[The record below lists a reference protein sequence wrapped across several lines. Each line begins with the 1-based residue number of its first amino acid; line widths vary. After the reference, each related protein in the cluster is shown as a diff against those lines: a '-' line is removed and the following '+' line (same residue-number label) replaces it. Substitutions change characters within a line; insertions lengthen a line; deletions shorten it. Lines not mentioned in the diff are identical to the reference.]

1 MAGRSHLSIGEVL
14 SLLQDE
20 FPDVTISKIRFLESQ
35 GLVDPERTPSGYRK
49 FYEEDIERL
58 RWVLRQQRDAFL
70 PLKVIRG
77 RLEGQESLP
86 LGDVVAGDGQE
97 RPVAAGVGEG
107 VGEPA
112 RERAGALLA
121 SNAQGPAG
129 RGRKVAVGP
138 IEVGPIGAGQ
148 TEAVLEE
155 HQFDSPGPAGPKP
168 AGPSTG
174 GPSTGG
180 PSTGGPSTGG
190 PSTGGPSTGG
200 PGAGGALSLGGGTGE
215 ASTGEAGTGEASTRE
230 ASTGEASTGEAGQ
243 VRSGAAGAG
252 RAEAVLAQAGH
263 ETSNEGTEERRPP
276 APRAGSG
283 PKAPGANGQAANG
296 QTANGQSANGPRAR
310 GLGGEPAGGR
320 DGERASAPGGPS
332 PRPPGGARAIAGEPE
347 PEPPGERPQASR
359 RRRRPST
366 GLPASPFGG
375 ADDDDDEQFSLEEL
389 LGAAG
394 VGTETV
400 QDLERYGLIA
410 PKVVAGVPY
419 YTRDD
424 AVVARLA
431 AAFARHGVE
440 ARHLR
445 AYKGAAEREAGV
457 VQQVVMPLIRQRN
470 PEARRAA
477 SLAVEELSSLGA
489 ELRAVLL
496 REALSEL
503 R

>member
-35 GLVDPERTPSGYRK
+35 GLVDPERTASGYRK

-97 RPVAAGVGEG
+97 RLIVADVAEA
-107 VGEPA
+107 VGEPD
-112 RERAGALLA
+112 RGRAGALLA

-138 IEVGPIGAGQ
+138 IEVGPIEAGQ
-148 TEAVLEE
+148 TEAVSRE
-155 HQFDSPGPAGPKP
+155 HPLGGLRPGGSGA
-168 AGPSTG
+168 
-174 GPSTGG
+174 
-180 PSTGGPSTGG
+180 
-190 PSTGGPSTGG
+190 GG
-200 PGAGGALSLGGGTGE
+200 PGAGGPGAGDAPSLGGGTRE
-215 ASTGEAGTGEASTRE
+215 AGTREAGTGEAGTGEA
-230 ASTGEASTGEAGQ
+230 GQ
-243 VRSGAAGAG
+243 VRTGTAGVGQAGGAY
-252 RAEAVLAQAGH
+252 AQAGH
-263 ETSNEGTEERRPP
+263 ETGSEGTEET
-276 APRAGSG
+276 RAGSG
-283 PKAPGANGQAANG
+283 PKTPGANG
-296 QTANGQSANGPRAR
+296 QTANGQTANGQTANGPRAR
-310 GLGGEPAGGR
+310 NLGGEAAGDR
-320 DGERASAPGGPS
+320 DGEGVNAARGPS
-332 PRPPGGARAIAGEPE
+332 PRPPGGVTARAGDAE
-347 PEPPGERPQASR
+347 PEPPDERPQASR
-359 RRRRPST
+359 RRRRPSA
-366 GLPASPFGG
+366 GLPAPPLGG
-375 ADDDDDEQFSLEEL
+375 DDDEQFSLEEL

-400 QDLERYGLIA
+400 QDLEHYGLIA
-410 PKVVAGVPY
+410 PKLVAGVPY